1 MICLHEDKWESVEK
15 GNARIE
21 AKLDKL
27 YEKLFDGNGTPAIIP
42 AFTIR
47 LTNLERD
54 TVPRDDL
61 VEMLKAFKVGK
72 ALCWAIGSVAAIG
85 AAGMAFFHFFKPVVE
100 K

>member
-1 MICLHEDKWESVEK
+1 MVCLHEDRWENVER
-15 GNARIE
+15 GNSRIE

-27 YEKLFDGNGTPAIIP
+27 YEKLFDGNGTPAAIP
-42 AFTIR
+42 AIHNR
-47 LTNLERD
+47 LTILEKD
-54 TVPRDDL
+54 SVPRDDL